1 MHDDPPL
8 VCCPVC
14 RSAMVTRINE
24 KGLWECQYHR
34 CRAVF
39 LLYPRIPH
47 DQAPLIREDGSW
59 YFVSGGP

>member
-1 MHDDPPL
+1 
-8 VCCPVC
+8 
-14 RSAMVTRINE
+14 MVTRINE